1 MMEITLEEIQKKFE
15 GLPED
20 LRWAIMAA
28 NADDKIIQ
36 IGQENGLN
44 VEQMG
49 QLSLE
54 THMVMFGFTHPDKF
68 EESVKASMQ
77 LPDEKNKKIINEI
90 NEKILK
96 DIREKLMSL
105 YQKEGKRKEEEIMS
119 GAGIE
124 ITTPSPLLE
133 KEGGQVSPP
142 YGGGDVRGGDSREDM
157 IKKVEEPELIAKEI
171 ENEKMLR
178 SISAQKLSGSFQMPN
193 TKTDYS
199 LNNMSKTSKTPE
211 IKKDTLQNGQAG
223 VKIPLGTTIKSTPSA
238 VTSTSPSFS
247 IKVDPYREIPE

>member
-1 MMEITLEEIQKKFE
+1 MEITLEEIQKKFE

-28 NADDKIIQ
+28 NVDEKITEM
-36 IGQENGLN
+36 GRTYGLN

-77 LPDEKNKKIINEI
+77 LPDEKNKAIINEI

-105 YQKEGKRKEEEIMS
+105 YQKEGEKKNEEIMS

-124 ITTPSPLLE
+124 ITKEEE
-133 KEGGQVSPP
+133 KKENVLNLNR
-142 YGGGDVRGGDSREDM
+142 DDM
-157 IKKVEEPELIAKEI
+157 IKKVEEPELIAKEAQ
-171 ENEKMLR
+171 NEKILR

-193 TKTDYS
+193 VKTDYS
-199 LNNMSKTSKTPE
+199 LNNMSKTSTPE
-211 IKKDTLQNGQAG
+211 IKKDTGQGGQAG
-223 VKIPLGTTIKSTPSA
+223 VKVPLGATMKTTPSA
-238 VTSTSPSFS
+238 AASTSPSFS
-247 IKVDPYREIPE
+247 IKVDPYREMPE